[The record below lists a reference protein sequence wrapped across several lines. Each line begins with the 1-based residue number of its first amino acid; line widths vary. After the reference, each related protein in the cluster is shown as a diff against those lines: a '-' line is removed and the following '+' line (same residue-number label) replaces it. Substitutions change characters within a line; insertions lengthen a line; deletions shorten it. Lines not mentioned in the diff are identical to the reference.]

1 MKWSEIR
8 KAYPNTWLVIEAL
21 EAHSDAKQRVL
32 DRIAVVE
39 SCEDGPSA
47 FQSYQRLHHE
57 HPWRE
62 LYYVH
67 TGREALDI
75 RERHWVG
82 IRRNYGFAING
93 ILGMNVPI
101 KTDAIIDLRQ
111 LTIDA

>member
-1 MKWSEIR
+1 MQWSEIR

-21 EAHSDAKQRVL
+21 EAHSDAQQRVL

-39 SCEDGPSA
+39 SCEDGSSA

-75 RERHWVG
+75 RERHWDG
-82 IRRNYGFAING
+82 SFDHNRRRHRPG
-93 ILGMNVPI
+93 P
-101 KTDAIIDLRQ
+101 THH
-111 LTIDA
+111 

>member
-1 MKWSEIR
+1 MTWSERR

-21 EAHSDAKQRVL
+21 EAHCDAQQRML

-39 SCEDGPSA
+39 SCEDGSGA
-47 FQSYQRLHHE
+47 LQRHQRLHHE

-75 RERHWVG
+75 RERQQHSKQANH
-82 IRRNYGFAING
+82 R
-93 ILGMNVPI
+93 PI
-101 KTDAIIDLRQ
+101 PLS
-111 LTIDA
+111 

>member
-1 MKWSEIR
+1 MTWSEIR
-8 KAYPNTWLVIEAL
+8 RTYPNTWSIIEAL
-21 EAHSDAKQRVL
+21 ETHSDTQQRVL

-39 SCEDGPSA
+39 RCADGASA
-47 FQSYQRLHHE
+47 FESYQRLHQE

-82 IRRNYGFAING
+82 TLLRPNSLQAARRSSKSGKHASI
-93 ILGMNVPI
+93 
-101 KTDAIIDLRQ
+101 
-111 LTIDA
+111 